1 MAISVSIKKR
11 TGLTPTGRAV
21 VADVT
26 FDSSYPAGGEPYT
39 AAMFG
44 LSKIDMMLVSGGAL
58 ASSTTGLLCFADHT
72 NSKLMLFGMAAAAGV
87 GTALTETNT
96 ANQSA
101 TVVRVLA
108 YELPQV

>member
-1 MAISVSIKKR
+1 MAIAVSIVKR
-11 TGLTPTGRAV
+11 SGLVPSGRAV

-44 LSKIDMMLVSGGAL
+44 LTRIDQMQTAPAL
-58 ASSTTGLLCFADHT
+58 ASSTTGLLCLADHT

-101 TVVRVLA
+101 TTCRVVA
-108 YELPQV
+108 YELPHV